1 VVSFDF
7 VLSIRFSRS
16 RSNEYPVQ
24 GDNSFDC
31 LSSIKSHRPPNVQ
44 TKCLR
49 PSYPWTESQK
59 SRFRSRVKVP
69 GSQFH
74 HITVGDSCS
83 TQGAILACTSDFT
96 RFLYCAFGSST
107 VAEVDCLTQF
117 PDCSHNE
124 LKNDVECPNSG
135 DGYNVEKVDSNGNV
149 IGFHNCVLFNIDGTS
164 QDGVQSG
171 CGF

>member
-1 VVSFDF
+1 MNIPSRETIHLIACQVSNHIVRQTSKLNACDHLIHGPRLKSLVF
-7 VLSIRFSRS
+7 VLALK
-16 RSNEYPVQ
+16 YPAV
-24 GDNSFDC
+24 
-31 LSSIKSHRPPNVQ
+31 SS
-44 TKCLR
+44 
-49 PSYPWTESQK
+49 
-59 SRFRSRVKVP
+59 
-69 GSQFH
+69 
-74 HITVGDSCS
+74 ITVGDSCS